1 MENHYHSEAEIEAVV
16 QGFESCTTPAG
27 DFTHRAHVTVAI
39 CYLSRSPIAEA
50 LEQMRASLFR
60 FLDHHQ
66 VDSMKYH
73 ETLTVFWLK
82 LVRRRIAEQ
91 DPGRSL
97 LEITNSVIQSIGNS
111 KIVFDY
117 YSEEALWSDEA
128 RHGWVEPDRKQV
140 S

>member
-1 MENHYHSEAEIEAVV
+1 MSNHYNSEDEIAAVV
-16 QGFESCTTPAG
+16 QGFESCMTPAG
-27 DFTHRAHVTVAI
+27 DFTHRAHVTVGVW
-39 CYLSRSPIAEA
+39 YLSQGPFAGA

-66 VDSMKYH
+66 VDRMKYH
-73 ETLTVFWLK
+73 ETLTIFWLK
-82 LVRRRIAEQ
+82 LARHRIDEQ
-91 DPGRSL
+91 DPGCSL

-111 KIVFDY
+111 KTVFDY
-117 YSEEALWSDEA
+117 YSEERLLSDEA